1 MADDSK
7 TGSRST
13 TLEAPTDVNDV
24 NPSRGT
30 GQTPLRGK
38 TGNESLGTS
47 RTIDTSNPRP
57 VHVGPEAI
65 SAARQAGG
73 TTGTAVSGTTS
84 TSTTPSVSDVDRE
97 PGELGSHPVG
107 TGVGAA
113 GGAATGA
120 AIGGAVGGPAG
131 ALVGA
136 AIGGIAGGF
145 AGKGIAEAVNPT
157 EEDAFWRANYA
168 SRPYAQGRSYDELR
182 PAYEYGWNSRVAH
195 HGRHWNEAENDLQRG
210 WEGTTDRSRLGWHE
224 AKGAVQDAWNRVDS
238 RLGETRDETRGSWN
252 RSVEGNDLDSYWRN
266 NFASRPYSAGR
277 DYADYAPAY
286 RYGQEAHSR
295 YPGRRYEDV
304 EGDLQSGWDK
314 AKGKSKLGWQEAK
327 AAVRD
332 AWDHLTGHAHQ
343 PETVGAGATRYDR

>member
-1 MADDSK
+1 MTDDSK

-13 TLEAPTDVNDV
+13 VLEAPTDVNDI

-47 RTIDTSNPRP
+47 RTMDTSNPHP
-57 VHVGPEAI
+57 VHVGPEAMV
-65 SAARQAGG
+65 
-73 TTGTAVSGTTS
+73 GTAPGTVPI
-84 TSTTPSVSDVDRE
+84 PSVSDVDRE
-97 PGELGSHPVG
+97 PGEIGSHPVG

-157 EEDAFWRANYA
+157 EEDAYWRANYG
-168 SRPYAQGRSYDELR
+168 SRPYAQGKSYDELR
-182 PAYEYGWNSRVAH
+182 PAYEYGWNSRVEH
-195 HGRHWNEAENDLQRG
+195 HGRHWNEAETDIQRG
-210 WEGTTDRSRLGWHE
+210 WETAKDKSRLGWHE

-238 RLGETRDETRGSWN
+238 RIGETPDEARHEPVGS
-252 RSVEGNDLDSYWRN
+252 
-266 NFASRPYSAGR
+266 
-277 DYADYAPAY
+277 
-286 RYGQEAHSR
+286 
-295 YPGRRYEDV
+295 
-304 EGDLQSGWDK
+304 
-314 AKGKSKLGWQEAK
+314 
-327 AAVRD
+327 
-332 AWDHLTGHAHQ
+332 
-343 PETVGAGATRYDR
+343 TRYDR